1 MEDLQILLDTDL
13 PIGVNQE
20 KIIKAVSNKKGI
32 IYKFIIG
39 IDGIWKT
46 IQDYSEK
53 NTCAFTPIDE
63 GKYTIMVQG
72 KEKDSKKPFDIL
84 TKEEFVVGNSLKL
97 IDKVN
102 ISNTNLI
109 VGDKLTVNVVG
120 SGNEILYRFW
130 ISGKN
135 GFEPIRDYST
145 DSNLVYV
152 AVLEGTFE
160 ILIECKTVA
169 SKEKF
174 DEFTTIKFD
183 VAAKKKIEILDFTC
197 YSEEFLV
204 NSEMIFKVDT
214 NLQNNRSLLYKF
226 VKISEEGK
234 TICVQDYSSRKLV
247 SYKEKEPGKYKLLCL
262 VRDIL
267 SSSEYDDRAILNY
280 NVEPYEKVTIDKLY
294 TDIKSPQLRGNII
307 NVEAVA
313 NGGRELI
320 YKFIVEGPISEDTG
334 YTRSAKFGWEPK
346 IEGEYEITVF
356 VKDISSNDEYEAK
369 SSIDYVIDKRSE
381 KPIRIK
387 EIKLSRE
394 KDLLVGQLI
403 NMKVMAEG
411 GIALRYEFIV
421 FKNNIEIERI
431 EYGLCNWA
439 DFIPEENGEYDIEVR
454 VKDKYSEKDYDS
466 NTFIKLKVSS
476 YKKAEIDYALLSNK
490 EKIIV
495 GDIVELE
502 IITQNTKEVR
512 LRYKTKINGREIED
526 TGYINNKKIQFKPK
540 CSGKY
545 SVEIYAKNIKCEEEY
560 DTKKEVNFYV
570 FDSTSVINTKL
581 LYNKDKLK
589 FNEEITFTVSSDG
602 GRDVCYEF
610 YIMEN
615 ENWVRLQKYSRKN
628 FYTFIPFSKGKYK
641 VMVLAKSYYK
651 KVSYEDYE
659 KIEFEIN

>member
-63 GKYTIMVQG
+63 GRYTIMVQG

-145 DSNLVYV
+145 DSNLVYTTV
-152 AVLEGTFE
+152 SEGTFE
-160 ILIECKTVA
+160 ILIECKTVV

-183 VAAKKKIEILDFTC
+183 VVAKKKIEILDFTC

-226 VKISEEGK
+226 VKINEEGK

-307 NVEAVA
+307 NVEAFA

-381 KPIRIK
+381 KPVRIK
-387 EIKLSRE
+387 EIKLSKE

-411 GIALRYEFIV
+411 GTSLRYEFIV

-495 GDIVELE
+495 GDIARLE

-581 LYNKDKLK
+581 MYNKDKLK

-651 KVSYEDYE
+651 KVSYEDYD

>member
-152 AVLEGTFE
+152 AVSEGTFE
-160 ILIECKTVA
+160 ILIECKTVV

-307 NVEAVA
+307 NVEAFA

-411 GIALRYEFIV
+411 GTALRYEFIV

-490 EKIIV
+490 EKVIV

-545 SVEIYAKNIKCEEEY
+545 TVEIYAKNIKCEEEY

-581 LYNKDKLK
+581 MYNKDKLK

-651 KVSYEDYE
+651 KVSYEDYD
-659 KIEFEIN
+659 KIEIEIN

>member
-152 AVLEGTFE
+152 AVSEGTFE
-160 ILIECKTVA
+160 ILIECKTVV

-280 NVEPYEKVTIDKLY
+280 NVEPYEKVTIYKLY

-307 NVEAVA
+307 NVEAFA

-545 SVEIYAKNIKCEEEY
+545 TVEIYAKNIKCKEEY

-581 LYNKDKLK
+581 LYNKDKLR

>member
-120 SGNEILYRFW
+120 SGNETLYRFW

-307 NVEAVA
+307 NVEAFA

>member
-152 AVLEGTFE
+152 AVSEGTFE
-160 ILIECKTVA
+160 ILIECKTVV

>member
-152 AVLEGTFE
+152 AVSEGTFE
-160 ILIECKTVA
+160 ILIECKTVV

-234 TICVQDYSSRKLV
+234 NICVQDYSSRKLV

-545 SVEIYAKNIKCEEEY
+545 TVEIYAKNIKCKEEY

-581 LYNKDKLK
+581 LYNKDKLR

>member
-152 AVLEGTFE
+152 AVSEGTFE
-160 ILIECKTVA
+160 ILIECKTVV

-545 SVEIYAKNIKCEEEY
+545 TVEIYAKNIKCKEEY

-651 KVSYEDYE
+651 KVSYEDYD

>member
-53 NTCAFTPIDE
+53 NTCAFTPMDE
-63 GKYTIMVQG
+63 GRYTIMVQG

-97 IDKVN
+97 INKVN

-109 VGDKLTVNVVG
+109 VGDKLTVNVIG
-120 SGNEILYRFW
+120 SSNEILYRFW

-135 GFEPIRDYST
+135 GFEPICDYST
-145 DSNLVYV
+145 DSNLVYTTV
-152 AVLEGTFE
+152 SEGTFE
-160 ILIECKTVA
+160 ILIECKTVV
-169 SKEKF
+169 SREKF

-183 VAAKKKIEILDFTC
+183 VAAKKKVEILDFTC
-197 YSEEFLV
+197 YSEAFLV

-214 NLQNNRSLLYKF
+214 NLQNNRNILYKF
-226 VKISEEGK
+226 IKISEEGK

-247 SYKEKEPGKYKLLCL
+247 SYKEKEPGRYKLLCL

-267 SSSEYDDRAILNY
+267 SSREYDDRAILNY
-280 NVEPYEKVTIDKLY
+280 SVEPYEKVTIDKLY

-307 NVEAVA
+307 NVEALA
-313 NGGRELI
+313 SGGIELI
-320 YKFIVEGPISEDTG
+320 YKFVVEGPIAEDSG
-334 YTRSAKFGWEPK
+334 YTRSAKFEWEPK
-346 IEGEYEITVF
+346 IEGEYEITAF
-356 VKDISSNDEYEAK
+356 VKDISSNDEYETK
-369 SSIDYVIDKRSE
+369 SSIDYVIDKRAE
-381 KPIRIK
+381 KPVRIK
-387 EIKLSRE
+387 EIKLSKE

-411 GIALRYEFIV
+411 GTLLRYEFIV

-439 DFIPEENGEYDIEVR
+439 DFIPEEKGEYDIEVR

-466 NTFIKLKVSS
+466 NTFIKLKVSA
-476 YKKAEIDYALLSNK
+476 YKKAEIDYILLSNK

-512 LRYKTKINGREIED
+512 IRYTTKINGREIED
-526 TGYINNKKIQFKPK
+526 TGYINNKKILFKPK

-545 SVEIYAKNIKCEEEY
+545 TVQIYAKNIKCEEEY

-581 LYNKDKLK
+581 MYNKDKLK
-589 FNEEITFTVSSDG
+589 INKEITFSVSSEG

-615 ENWVRLQKYSRKN
+615 ENWIRLQKYSRKS
-628 FYTFIPFSKGKYK
+628 FYTFIPFVKGKYK

-651 KVSYEDYE
+651 KVSYEDYD

>member
-120 SGNEILYRFW
+120 SGNETLYRFW

>member
-152 AVLEGTFE
+152 AVAEGTFE
-160 ILIECKTVA
+160 ILIECKTVV

-267 SSSEYDDRAILNY
+267 SSCEYDDRAILNY
-280 NVEPYEKVTIDKLY
+280 NVEPYEKVKIDKLY
-294 TDIKSPQLRGNII
+294 TDIKAPQLRGNII
-307 NVEAVA
+307 NVEAFA
-313 NGGRELI
+313 NGGKELI

-381 KPIRIK
+381 KPVRIK

-394 KDLLVGQLI
+394 KDLLVGQLV